1 MGQEISFWVL
11 AAVTVCA
18 AVGVVAIRNV
28 FRAAML
34 LVACFVA
41 IAGVYILLKT
51 DFLAAIQIL
60 IYVGAISILLV
71 LGIMLTHEITHAS
84 SSNKF
89 QIPALLTV
97 TVSLASIIYAIV
109 NTNWKI
115 SSVSDTLPMDTATT
129 STIANRIFGEN
140 GFILPLQIIPILL
153 LATVISAIVLVK
165 VKNK

>member
-11 AAVTVCA
+11 AAVTVGA
-18 AVGVVAIRNV
+18 AIGVVTIRNV

-60 IYVGAISILLV
+60 IYVGAISILIV

-97 TVSLASIIYAIV
+97 AVSLAGIIYAIV
-109 NTNWKI
+109 NTNWQI
-115 SSVSDTLPMDTATT
+115 SNVSTALPIDIATT
-129 STIANRIFGEN
+129 STLANRIFGEN

-153 LATVISAIVLVK
+153 LATVISAIVLVT
-165 VKNK
+165 VKRK

>member
-11 AAVTVCA
+11 AAVAVCTA
-18 AVGVVAIRNV
+18 IGVVAIRNV

-60 IYVGAISILLV
+60 IYVGAISILIV

-97 TVSLASIIYAIV
+97 AVSLAGIIYAIV
-109 NTNWKI
+109 NTNWQI
-115 SSVSDTLPMDTATT
+115 SNVSNVLPIDIATT

-153 LATVISAIVLVK
+153 LATVISAIVLVT
-165 VKNK
+165 VKKK